1 MIHTIGL
8 YLYRSPLGEGEG
20 FKQFWVFGLKKHM
33 TRAVH
38 IGKIVERYEKVLNV
52 MRSLAGCEWG
62 GANREMLLIDQAM
75 IRSIIDYGSFCIWVC
90 F

>member
-8 YLYRSPLGEGEG
+8 YLYRSPLEKVKALTILGVWFEE
-20 FKQFWVFGLKKHM
+20 HM

-62 GANREMLLIDQAM
+62 GLIG
-75 IRSIIDYGSFCIWVC
+75 RCY
-90 F
+90 

>member
-1 MIHTIGL
+1 M
-8 YLYRSPLGEGEG
+8 
-20 FKQFWVFGLKKHM
+20 
-33 TRAVH
+33 
-38 IGKIVERYEKVLNV
+38 
-52 MRSLAGCEWG
+52 G